1 MKVTLGRLCCSRMST
16 ARKERKIQKRLQVHN
31 TEMKMTNVSTVQ
43 VASLNDKRYYF
54 SDGIVSLPYGH
65 LLLWKVH
72 KAKKAFPKIHHVIEQ
87 EKNKLIRLENKAV
100 ARNERLQ
107 ILRSIYAQPIT
118 YYKLNSNKKFRP
130 NIFIGGFATTTTRND
145 ILNSSC
151 YDSTFIHLHW
161 ILTSKFKIMC
171 TMPP

>member
-1 MKVTLGRLCCSRMST
+1 MKVMLGRLCCSRMST
-16 ARKERKIQKRLQVHN
+16 ARKERKIKKRLQVHN

-87 EKNKLIRLENKAV
+87 EK
-100 ARNERLQ
+100 
-107 ILRSIYAQPIT
+107 
-118 YYKLNSNKKFRP
+118 
-130 NIFIGGFATTTTRND
+130 
-145 ILNSSC
+145 
-151 YDSTFIHLHW
+151 
-161 ILTSKFKIMC
+161 TS
-171 TMPP
+171 